1 MVHHQHHYKRDTL
14 IAAGL
19 LALLALSA
27 WVGVAMA

>member
-1 MVHHQHHYKRDTL
+1 MVRQHHYMRDSL

-19 LALLALSA
+19 LGLLVLSA